1 MSYPVNQNDASAT
14 VAVATS
20 NASLSLDGKN
30 EAQIQAANKEKFENF
45 FKKLAK
51 YILTIESPSFHKLE
65 SVTDSNSNSN
75 SLIKLLIQPLEKRFK
90 FHFCTSRKT
99 NNLDKVCYCFP
110 FRKLKTLKSKYII
123 FLNNFSPNGIFLKSC
138 NGSKTKV
145 NL

>member
-1 MSYPVNQNDASAT
+1 MNQNEANAT
-14 VAVATS
+14 TAVATS
-20 NASLSLDGKN
+20 NASMSLDGKN

-65 SVTDSNSNSN
+65 SVTDSKSN

-99 NNLDKVCYCFP
+99 NNLDKVCYCIP
-110 FRKLKTLKSKYII
+110 FRKLKTLKSKYV
-123 FLNNFSPNGIFLKSC
+123 FK
-138 NGSKTKV
+138 
-145 NL
+145 